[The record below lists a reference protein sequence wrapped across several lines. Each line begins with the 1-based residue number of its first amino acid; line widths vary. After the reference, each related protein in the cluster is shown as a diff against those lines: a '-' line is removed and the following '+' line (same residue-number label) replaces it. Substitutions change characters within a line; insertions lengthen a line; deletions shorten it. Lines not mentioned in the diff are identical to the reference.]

1 LIAHGTAAWQGGAAV
16 VEWRMTQERE
26 GEAEARA
33 AIDPGEPL
41 EAAAALAGSVAH
53 DLGNMLTVMLGNA
66 ELLVEGLASH
76 PELTELAELI
86 LGAAL
91 RGTELAARLDRFA
104 RRIPEADGQT
114 DTAVELARFIER
126 LAPGLPPGIHLDSF
140 FDPDLHRVALP
151 PVALAVALEELAN
164 NAVAALGGKGELR
177 LIATNRS
184 AAEGER
190 RVWITVEDAG
200 RGMDPETLQ
209 RNRRPR
215 FASGV
220 AGHKTGVGLAL
231 ALRIARAGGG
241 TLRLDS
247 TPGGGTRAVLDLPA
261 GG

>member
-1 LIAHGTAAWQGGAAV
+1 
-16 VEWRMTQERE
+16 
-26 GEAEARA
+26 
-33 AIDPGEPL
+33 
-41 EAAAALAGSVAH
+41 
-53 DLGNMLTVMLGNA
+53 
-66 ELLVEGLASH
+66 
-76 PELTELAELI
+76 
-86 LGAAL
+86 
-91 RGTELAARLDRFA
+91 
-104 RRIPEADGQT
+104 
-114 DTAVELARFIER
+114 
-126 LAPGLPPGIHLDSF
+126 
-140 FDPDLHRVALP
+140 VALP

-164 NAVAALGGKGELR
+164 NAIAALGGKGELR
-177 LIATNRS
+177 LVAANRT
-184 AAEGER
+184 APGGAP